1 MKNILVIIILWFYG
15 LVANS
20 QTTIGL
26 GLYPTGTESGF
37 GFRLNK
43 NKQLS
48 LDARISR
55 ANFYSD
61 SKVGQS
67 NFLTE
72 LSAIYRVVLLEKVR
86 FHLGLGF
93 RGDWNF
99 STSHKYGAV
108 LPIGVEAFPFPF
120 QNAGLIFEVAPY
132 CVSDINS
139 KWIGGIRTI
148 AGFVFYFPTKN
159 KKPKE

>member
-1 MKNILVIIILWFYG
+1 MRQIFILLCILLLNSKMMGQTNIGI
-15 LVANS
+15 
-20 QTTIGL
+20 
-26 GLYPTGTESGF
+26 GLYPTGTEAGF

-43 NKQLS
+43 DRKFS
-48 LDARISR
+48 MDARLAR

-61 SKVGQS
+61 LKSGQS

-72 LSAIYRVVLLEKVR
+72 LSGIYRVVLLEKVK

-99 STSHKYGAV
+99 ATSRKYGVVA
-108 LPIGVEAFPFPF
+108 PIGVEAFPFPF

-132 CVSDINS
+132 CVNDLKSN
-139 KWIGGIRTI
+139 WFGGIRTI
-148 AGFVFYFPTKN
+148 AGFVFYFPKHTKS
-159 KKPKE
+159 